1 MVNMVNRQRPE
12 LSKKNPY
19 WIPKEKYYEL
29 LYFSRQYNTM
39 RQEKRDLLRTYP
51 SIGTSEYVMTSDIS
65 DPVIKAAVRAEELS
79 AKMKLIE
86 DTVMETGPDIY
97 KWLLIGVTTD
107 YSYNYLAKKLN
118 MPAGK
123 DLYYDRYR
131 KYFYYLSKK
140 R

>member
-65 DPVIKAAVRAEELS
+65 DPVIKAAVRAEDLT

-86 DTVMETGPDIY
+86 DTVMEAGPDIY

>member
-1 MVNMVNRQRPE
+1 MVNMMNRQRPE

-86 DTVMETGPDIY
+86 DTVMEAGPDIY

>member
-65 DPVIKAAVRAEELS
+65 DPVIKAAIRAEELS

-86 DTVMETGPDIY
+86 DTVMEAGPDIY

-107 YSYNYLAKKLN
+107 YSYNYLARKLN

>member
-1 MVNMVNRQRPE
+1 
-12 LSKKNPY
+12 
-19 WIPKEKYYEL
+19 
-29 LYFSRQYNTM
+29 M
-39 RQEKRDLLRTYP
+39 RQEKKDLLRTYP
-51 SIGTSEYVMTSDIS
+51 TIGTSEYVMTSDIS
-65 DPVIKAAVRAEELS
+65 DPVIKAAIRVEELS

-86 DTVMETGPDIY
+86 DTAMEAGPDIY

-107 YSYNYLAKKLN
+107 SSYNYLAKKLG

>member
-29 LYFSRQYNTM
+29 LYFSRQYSTM

-86 DTVMETGPDIY
+86 DTVMEAGPDIY

>member
-39 RQEKRDLLRTYP
+39 RQEKRDLLRTYQ

-86 DTVMETGPDIY
+86 DTVMEAGPDIY

>member
-86 DTVMETGPDIY
+86 DTVMEAGPDIY

-107 YSYNYLAKKLN
+107 YSYNYLAKKLS

>member
-1 MVNMVNRQRPE
+1 MVNMANRQRPE

-86 DTVMETGPDIY
+86 DTVMEAGPDIY

>member
-51 SIGTSEYVMTSDIS
+51 SIGTGEYVMTSDIS

-86 DTVMETGPDIY
+86 DTVMEAGPDIY

>member
-86 DTVMETGPDIY
+86 DTVMEAGPDIY
-97 KWLLIGVTTD
+97 KWLLIGITTD

>member
-86 DTVMETGPDIY
+86 DTVMEAGADIY

>member
-1 MVNMVNRQRPE
+1 MVNQQKAE
-12 LSKKNPY
+12 LSKKNPH
-19 WIPKEKYYEL
+19 WIPKDKYYEM

-39 RQEKRDLLRTYP
+39 RQEKKDILRTYP
-51 SIGTSEYVMTSDIS
+51 SIKMNENIVSSDIS
-65 DPVIKAAVRAEELS
+65 DPVVKSAMRLEELD

-86 DTVMETGPDIY
+86 DTAKEAGTDIY

-123 DLYYDRYR
+123 DMYYNRYR
-131 KYFYYLSKK
+131 KYFYLLSKK

>member
-86 DTVMETGPDIY
+86 DTVMEAGPDIY

>member
-86 DTVMETGPDIY
+86 NTVMEAGPDIY

>member
-86 DTVMETGPDIY
+86 DTVMEAGPDIY

-107 YSYNYLAKKLN
+107 YSYNYLAKKLG

>member
-1 MVNMVNRQRPE
+1 MVNTVNRQRPE

-86 DTVMETGPDIY
+86 DTVMEAGPDIY

>member
-86 DTVMETGPDIY
+86 DTVMEAGPDIY

-118 MPAGK
+118 MPSGK

>member
-12 LSKKNPY
+12 LSKKSPY

-86 DTVMETGPDIY
+86 DTVMEAGPDIY

>member
-86 DTVMETGPDIY
+86 DTVMEAGPDIY

-123 DLYYDRYR
+123 DLYYARYR

>member
-86 DTVMETGPDIY
+86 DTVMEAGPDIY

-107 YSYNYLAKKLN
+107 YSYNYLAKKMN